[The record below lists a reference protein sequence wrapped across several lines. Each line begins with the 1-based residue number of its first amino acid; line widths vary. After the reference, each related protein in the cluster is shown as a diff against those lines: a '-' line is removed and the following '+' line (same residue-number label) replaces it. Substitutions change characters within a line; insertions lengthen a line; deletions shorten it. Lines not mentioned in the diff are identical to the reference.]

1 MTMRFEME
9 GQLVCLKGITN
20 NARVQFVDEFSLKYA
35 CDSIQ
40 LCLVQVTDNMD
51 STPSLLKNHISA
63 SPTDSASKQLS
74 QLKAQFQHIFQ
85 EPNSLPPPR
94 GLFDHTIPIEPHAK
108 PVNIRPYRYP
118 LRQRDVIETLVQ
130 EMLDKGVIQESNSPY
145 GSQVVLVEKKDGTW
159 RLCID
164 YRRLNE
170 QTIKNK
176 FPIPVLEELVDELA
190 GAMIFSKIDL
200 RFGYHQLRMHDDDIY
215 KTAFKT
221 HHGHFEYLVMPFGLT
236 NAPASFQYWMNQV
249 FKPLLR
255 KCVLIFFDTI
265 LIYSKSLDDHWEHL
279 RQVF

>member
-1 MTMRFEME
+1 M
-9 GQLVCLKGITN
+9 
-20 NARVQFVDEFSLKYA
+20 
-35 CDSIQ
+35 
-40 LCLVQVTDNMD
+40 
-51 STPSLLKNHISA
+51 
-63 SPTDSASKQLS
+63 
-74 QLKAQFQHIFQ
+74 
-85 EPNSLPPPR
+85 
-94 GLFDHTIPIEPHAK
+94 
-108 PVNIRPYRYP
+108 
-118 LRQRDVIETLVQ
+118 
-130 EMLDKGVIQESNSPY
+130 
-145 GSQVVLVEKKDGTW
+145 
-159 RLCID
+159 
-164 YRRLNE
+164 NE